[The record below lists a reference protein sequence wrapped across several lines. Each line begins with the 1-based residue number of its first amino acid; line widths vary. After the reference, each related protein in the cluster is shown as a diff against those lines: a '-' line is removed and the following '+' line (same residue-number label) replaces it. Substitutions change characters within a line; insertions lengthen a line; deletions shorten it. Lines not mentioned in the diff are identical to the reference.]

1 MDQPHAT
8 AMDSRVGSGLRIRST
23 LMGEQIRRTLKRRSF
38 LKGAAAFSAGEA
50 RIYGNIILKKGVIA

>member
-1 MDQPHAT
+1 
-8 AMDSRVGSGLRIRST
+8 MDSRVGSGLRIRST